1 MIYHDEIKNPAELT
15 SEEKAAIY
23 HSKVRRRERRK
34 HQRRQR
40 MMQSAVRVACKV
52 LVICVAVV
60 FGALIGGA
68 M

>member
-1 MIYHDEIKNPAELT
+1 MIYYDEIQNPAELT

-40 MMQSAVRVACKV
+40 MMQSAARVAVRVLVVGAAMACG
-52 LVICVAVV
+52 VV
-60 FGALIGGA
+60 IGGA
-68 M
+68 I